1 MDTPHS
7 ASEKR
12 EREELLLEQVRE
24 AQRAYYQAVAA
35 YKEAISYARNAQA
48 KINDDSQQSLYAA
61 GRLENEALDNYHHAL
76 KSYADTLLAELEVPV
91 AKHAPTTE
99 PLTQREL
106 EVLKLVAEGLSSR
119 KIALQLGISFK
130 TVTTHRYRIMEKL
143 AIHEVAG
150 LVRYALRKRLIE
162 P

>member
-7 ASEKR
+7 AEKR
-12 EREELLLEQVRE
+12 DREELLLEQVRE
-24 AQRAYYQAVAA
+24 AQRAYYEAVAA

-48 KINDDSQQSLYAA
+48 KINEDGQQSLYAA

-76 KSYADTLLAELEVPV
+76 KEYADTLFAEPEAPV
-91 AKHAPTTE
+91 AKHAATAE

>member
-1 MDTPHS
+1 METPRS
-7 ASEKR
+7 VAKR

-24 AQRAYYQAVAA
+24 AQRAYYEAVAA
-35 YKEAISYARNAQA
+35 YKEAIERTRNAQA
-48 KINDDSQQSLYAA
+48 KIDDDGQQSLYAA
-61 GRLENEALDNYHHAL
+61 GRFENETLDNYHLAL
-76 KSYADTLLAELEVPV
+76 KAYADTLVAEPE
-91 AKHAPTTE
+91 ARDTAQDGAAD
-99 PLTQREL
+99 PLTHREL
-106 EVLKLVAEGLSSR
+106 EVLKLVAEGMSSR
-119 KIALQLGISFK
+119 KIALHLGISFK

>member
-1 MDTPHS
+1 MDIPHS
-7 ASEKR
+7 ALEKR

-24 AQRAYYQAVAA
+24 AQRAYHAAVAA

-48 KINDDSQQSLYAA
+48 KINEDGQQSLYAA
-61 GRLENEALDNYHHAL
+61 GRVENEALDNYHHAL
-76 KSYADTLLAELEVPV
+76 KAYADTLIASPEIPV
-91 AKHAPTTE
+91 AAHPSKTE
-99 PLTQREL
+99 LLTQREQ
-106 EVLKLVAEGLSSR
+106 EVLRLVAEGLSSR
-119 KIALQLGISFK
+119 KIALRLGISFK

-150 LVRYALRKRLIE
+150 LVRYALRKGLIE

>member
-1 MDTPHS
+1 MDRPHS
-7 ASEKR
+7 APEKR

-24 AQRAYYQAVAA
+24 AQKAYYEAVAA
-35 YKEAISYARNAQA
+35 YKEAIEYARKARPKVDA
-48 KINDDSQQSLYAA
+48 DGQQSLYAA

-76 KSYADTLLAELEVPV
+76 KTYVETLIAEPAAPATAQNGTADL
-91 AKHAPTTE
+91 
-99 PLTQREL
+99 LTQREQ

-119 KIALQLGISFK
+119 KIAVQLGISFK

-150 LVRYALRKRLIE
+150 LVRYALRKGLIQ